1 MDFVIFCIFCCFL
14 APICIFVLFFGG
26 VYEWGDWMGLGN
38 EGGRQKVWVEGRN
51 EKISSLRLAMFENT
65 LFYNQF

>member
-26 VYEWGDWMGLGN
+26 VYEWGDWLGFGN
-38 EGGRQKVWVEGRN
+38 EGEGA
-51 EKISSLRLAMFENT
+51 KGMG
-65 LFYNQF
+65 